1 MSPVTPVSRV
11 AQAGHLLVVIVPMNI
26 EEGHPMV
33 TVDAA
38 RRTRRLAIVLASAS
52 VLLAGASLPAAH
64 ATGDNDSRGKHRTLE
79 ATLTGAKEVPGPGD
93 PDGRG
98 KAQIRLKK
106 DQVCFDLSWRNIEAP
121 TAAHIHRGTRDVAGP
136 VVVLFFEVSGGLPA
150 LVSSV
155 GGCAPAK
162 AELITEIREN
172 PRAFYVNI
180 HNADFGAGAIRG
192 QLHR

>member
-1 MSPVTPVSRV
+1 
-11 AQAGHLLVVIVPMNI
+11 
-26 EEGHPMV
+26 MV

-79 ATLTGAKEVPGPGD
+79 ATLTGAKEVPDPGD

-106 DQVCFDLSWRNIEAP
+106 DQVCFDLSWRNIAAP
-121 TAAHIHRGTRDVAGP
+121 TAAHIHRGTRDVAGE
-136 VVVLFFEVSGGLPA
+136 VVVGLLPDIRGGLGAP
-150 LVSSV
+150 VSSV
-155 GGCAPAK
+155 GGCAPAD
-162 AELITEIREN
+162 AALITEIRKQ

-180 HNADFGAGAIRG
+180 HNAEFPGGAIRG